1 MKEKFENWLITEDG
15 KTINTAYSYKNAINK
30 LSKHYSELKGKNV
43 DFYFSD
49 QLTLKKAETL
59 YSLDGNESKFGG
71 NSKGINRNAI
81 VALNRFYATF
91 PIMSARNFYK
101 EIEDTDIEEA
111 FNIVEI
117 SKIDLKNLRDYGVEN
132 IKTGNVYPPK
142 NLIRIIA
149 RTKQI
154 SLDNDTFF
162 GGEANEPFKNRTHIC
177 KFITLKNDDLDL
189 NKLILNAIESDF
201 IQMLKNEKQYY
212 FQHLLNI
219 KDTFL
224 NFSVEEVVL
233 QDILS
238 NYNNYKEGTFESF
251 VDTYNGLEN
260 KFLNIIGEFVSY
272 LDEKASGKNKWNR
285 YNPSRTIAQAGVRQ
299 DNWVKHL
306 LAFKI
311 NPDHTLSNSIKNAL
325 SYSISPSNHLTVL
338 SENHR
343 RKLSEFLLKEE
354 YDELNFTQK
363 FIDFFNEFDI
373 KVENQLN
380 YTYLISSIMYD
391 EDIEPLW
398 KPKTQKE
405 EAMEIAEIFEQFR
418 KFLYKERSELTS
430 GTRKAY
436 LDHAVSNITS
446 SYKALFNKDIQEVN
460 IDYGLVKELSLVLRN
475 ISGYTGIASFRQF
488 INHLSKK
495 HLQSK
500 NTTLNKIYFGPP
512 GTGKT
517 FRIIEDY
524 IIAAETHIEKVDATK
539 QIIDL
544 KKGFWHLAPGEGG
557 YLWEDLK
564 KNDYLGY
571 EWCSHYL
578 GDLSK
583 VSRDEPHWDMKKRF
597 SKVKEGDYI
606 CIISGKKF
614 YALAK
619 ALHGYDLNKSKNLAY
634 DFQTIKVEWV
644 KKFEQPELLNTY
656 STQSFSNLKGSKRWQ
671 SLLDALESQDIYPKE
686 KEGKEVKK
694 SVKNYSLV
702 SFHQSFSYED
712 FIEGIKPDLENEDN
726 DESDIR
732 YIIQDGIFK
741 QSCDKAARLA
751 GYEDLNSCIED
762 TKEGRLQ
769 SFQNAP
775 PFYLLIDEINRGNIS
790 AIFGELITLIEKD
803 KRLGNDYE
811 LMTDLPYSKKQ
822 FGVPAN
828 LHIIGTMNT
837 ADRSVE
843 ALDTALRRRFSFI
856 EVAPNTVILK
866 DKHPTSGI
874 IESDINLIKL
884 LDKINER
891 IELLI
896 NKDHK
901 IGHSYF
907 LKISSLKEL
916 KKVFTDKVIP
926 LLEEYFY
933 GDYGKIGLVLGSCF
947 VEKVEDKSKT
957 DFADFSYEDKQ
968 ALREKMIYK
977 FTSHKG
983 WTPKDFISI
992 YNSAILKEVE

>member
-1 MKEKFENWLITEDG
+1 MIP
-15 KTINTAYSYKNAINK
+15 KNI
-30 LSKHYSELKGKNV
+30 
-43 DFYFSD
+43 
-49 QLTLKKAETL
+49 
-59 YSLDGNESKFGG
+59 NESHIKSAIEYVKNNGVP
-71 NSKGINRNAI
+71 NSKRKSKEYYLVFDDKLYPPKYIISKANEYANGEFLNHREFNAKQARDF
-81 VALNRFYATF
+81 VEE
-91 PIMSARNFYK
+91 RNFK
-101 EIEDTDIEEA
+101 IRKIDKHLTNKIEEA
-111 FNIVEI
+111 IN
-117 SKIDLKNLRDYGVEN
+117 
-132 IKTGNVYPPK
+132 
-142 NLIRIIA
+142 
-149 RTKQI
+149 
-154 SLDNDTFF
+154 
-162 GGEANEPFKNRTHIC
+162 
-177 KFITLKNDDLDL
+177 
-189 NKLILNAIESDF
+189 SDF
-201 IQMLKNEKQYY
+201 IQMLKNENKYY
-212 FQHLLNI
+212 FQKLLDV
-219 KDTFL
+219 KDKFL
-224 NFSVEEVVL
+224 NHKIPNKQLEY
-233 QDILS
+233 IL
-238 NYNNYKEGTFESF
+238 KEYENFTTGTFEDF
-251 VDTYNGLEN
+251 VIFYDDVEED
-260 KFLNIIGEFVSY
+260 FLNILGEFISY
-272 LDEKASGKNKWNR
+272 LDEKAAGKVKWNK
-285 YNPSRTIAQAGVRQ
+285 YEDSRTIAQAGVRQ
-299 DNWVKHL
+299 DRWVDHL
-306 LAFKI
+306 IKFKI
-311 NPDHTLSNSIKNAL
+311 NTNHVPSDSIHNAL
-325 SYSISPSNHLTVL
+325 NYAIYPSKNVTIL

-343 RKLSEFLLKEE
+343 KKLSQFLFEEAYNKE
-354 YDELNFTQK
+354 NFTQN
-363 FIDFFNEFDI
+363 FINFFEPFDI
-373 KVENQLN
+373 EVNNQLN
-380 YTYLISSIMYD
+380 YTYLLSGIVYS
-391 EDIEPLW
+391 ENFKQLW
-398 KPKTQKE
+398 KPKAEKRDSIYSEFEKFLGVEDYDEKMIETYLNSIKDKLPKYFQKIKKEKFNPANLNVEYLKTVLQVTTKNFGGSFNGKLIFQDFLKDYINLNE
-405 EAMEIAEIFEQFR
+405 ENTMEMAEIFKQF
-418 KFLYKERSELTS
+418 KQ
-430 GTRKAY
+430 Y
-436 LDHAVSNITS
+436 LDEERKDLASSSKQTYVLNAVGEITKY
-446 SYKALFNKDIQEVN
+446 YKVYYKTDIASLPVN
-460 IDYGLVKELSLVLRN
+460 YILVKQLSKMIGKVT
-475 ISGYTGIASFRQF
+475 GYKGIASFQSF
-488 INHLSKK
+488 IKFLVKK
-495 HLQSK
+495 HPKPK
-500 NTTLNKIYFGPP
+500 NTTLNKIFFGPP

-524 IIAAETHIEKVDATK
+524 ITAAETHIEKVDASK
-539 QIIDL
+539 KMIDL

-614 YALAK
+614 YALAR
-619 ALHGYDLNKSKNLAY
+619 ALHSYDLDKSKNLDF

-671 SLLDALESQDIYPKE
+671 SLLDALESQDIYPKD

-751 GYEDLNSCIED
+751 GYEDLYSCLED

-769 SFQNAP
+769 SFQNAL

-856 EVAPNTVILK
+856 EVAPNTDILK
-866 DKHPTSGI
+866 DKHTTSGV
-874 IESDINLIKL
+874 IESDIDLIKL
-884 LDKINER
+884 LEKINER

-907 LKISSLKEL
+907 LKVSSLKGL

-933 GDYGKIGLVLGSCF
+933 GDYGKIGLVLGSRF
-947 VEKVEDKSKT
+947 VEKVEDKNKT

-977 FTSHKG
+977 FTPYEE
-983 WTPKDFISI
+983 WIPKDFISI
-992 YNSAILKEVE
+992 YNPAILKEVE